1 MKLCDTCI
9 YKNKYELEKPCVICS
24 DHCKLYKKDKGNAKA
39 IIEIDVPEF
48 QIGQEVSIY
57 FKDTMMI
64 KGIVRE
70 YKVESEE
77 V

>member
-9 YKNKYELEKPCVICS
+9 YKNKYELEKPCVIYS
-24 DHCKLYKKDKGNAKA
+24 DHCKLYKKDKGNVKA

-70 YKVESEE
+70 CKVESEE
-77 V
+77 